1 MKPIRNDKRVQIS
14 LSLISALLIP
24 SFVSQAFA
32 AAPMCVD
39 VVKVPAPAVPAANL
53 DQQLAAHYPSEN
65 IKAYADLVFIRGR
78 LTELEAQSPILMN
91 GIKEILQDEELSTF
105 HMTLKFAL
113 QKIRAQLE
121 TNQLVRNAD
130 GTFSAP
136 GQPGISQAD
145 TFKQHLKTG
154 LLEALSKIMSP
165 AEAAKRVALLDAD
178 VLTKFQMMRALGNM
192 NADESLR
199 QLIGEDANLE
209 QIAPDSLV
217 GRFLSQSQAAGVTP
231 STFVGT
237 FHTEPGL
244 QSPRG
249 ERRLYVA
256 VDARNVKIA
265 QEMFMMNPN
274 LLSHYHTQGQGTLN
288 LMHTGKQ
295 ITYAQY
301 LQPQNAG
308 FTEVRGAVHVT
319 GNIAIPMIVLSST
332 EASRAT
338 NYFTL
343 GTITSKA
350 RSKFPW
356 SLQDMSDGVPAEKRP
371 YCRTGAYQSCTH
383 WVGEMAI
390 GDKLVPEY
398 KFPGDNNDD
407 GPGAKDPF
415 ATDQK
420 LFRTGPVGKYTH
432 FTKPD
437 GRQELIGTDTHM
449 DRLTRIVWTQNQGHE
464 QLWSLLNGEQKLK
477 RGEFANPGWVFY
489 SLIGTTPT
497 ERVPVVLLYRP
508 DASQPLTDEIITQY
522 QASVSAH

>member
-308 FTEVRGAVHVT
+308 FTEVRG
-319 GNIAIPMIVLSST
+319 
-332 EASRAT
+332 
-338 NYFTL
+338 
-343 GTITSKA
+343 
-350 RSKFPW
+350 
-356 SLQDMSDGVPAEKRP
+356 
-371 YCRTGAYQSCTH
+371 
-383 WVGEMAI
+383 
-390 GDKLVPEY
+390 
-398 KFPGDNNDD
+398 
-407 GPGAKDPF
+407 
-415 ATDQK
+415 
-420 LFRTGPVGKYTH
+420 
-432 FTKPD
+432 
-437 GRQELIGTDTHM
+437 
-449 DRLTRIVWTQNQGHE
+449 
-464 QLWSLLNGEQKLK
+464 
-477 RGEFANPGWVFY
+477 
-489 SLIGTTPT
+489 
-497 ERVPVVLLYRP
+497 
-508 DASQPLTDEIITQY
+508 
-522 QASVSAH
+522 